1 MQNPEEPR
9 IRRSQRDYS
18 LPFKLA
24 VVGEVGRGELS
35 YKQAQRRYGIQG
47 RSTVLTWCRR
57 YAPHFVTFQQAGP
70 TSPGTAPAVDLTPE
84 QRIKQLET
92 ALRDQKRQHVKQLK
106 DAQDLNLLLR
116 TMLQVVEED
125 HGIPLPK
132 KSFRRPFPGW
142 RAKKD

>member
-1 MQNPEEPR
+1 MQNPSEPR
-9 IRRSQRDYS
+9 ERRSQRDYS

-57 YAPHFVTFQQAGP
+57 YASQFVSFQVAGP
-70 TSPGTAPAVDLTPE
+70 TSPGGAPAVDPTSE
-84 QRIKQLET
+84 QRVKQLET
-92 ALRDQKRQHVKQLK
+92 ALREQKNQYEKPLK
-106 DAQDLNLLLR
+106 DSRDLNLVLR
-116 TMLQVVEED
+116 TMRQVVEED

-132 KSFRRPFPGW
+132 KSFRRPFAAWGPT
-142 RAKKD
+142 KP

>member
-1 MQNPEEPR
+1 MENPLNAR
-9 IRRSQRDYS
+9 VRRSQRDYS

-57 YAPHFVTFQQAGP
+57 YASHFVTFQAAGLP
-70 TSPGTAPAVDLTPE
+70 SPGAAPAVDPTPE

-92 ALRDQKRQHVKQLK
+92 QLREQKKQYEKQLK
-106 DAQDLNLLLR
+106 DSTDLNLVLR

-142 RAKKD
+142 RAKNE

>member
-1 MQNPEEPR
+1 MQNPSEPR
-9 IRRSQRDYS
+9 VRRSQRDYS

-47 RSTVLTWCRR
+47 RSTVLAWCRR
-57 YAPHFVTFQQAGP
+57 YASQFVTFQATGS
-70 TSPGTAPAVDLTPE
+70 TSPGAAPAVEQTPE

-92 ALRDQKRQHVKQLK
+92 QMREQKRLAAKELK